1 MALSTVAANLAW
13 MQVDS
18 ALLSLSAKPAYREEL
33 RQLKA
38 YLSQNKSNPDLQ
50 VVFMANVTAAAN
62 VINAACTIYAIYM
75 KKQATATAAYPRMN
89 DNASTTV
96 GGSNGSNMT
105 DVWSL
110 PVTGQEL
117 LVIYNTGRKQSN
129 GIAVESAT
137 TAAGGTDSTSGDGPN
152 MFFVFGS

>member
-1 MALSTVAANLAW
+1 MALSTQAANLTW
-13 MQVDS
+13 MQVDA
-18 ALLSLSAKPAYREEL
+18 ALLSLNAKPPYKEQF
-33 RQLKA
+33 RQLRA
-38 YLSQNKSNPDLQ
+38 YLSGLKHNPDLQ
-50 VVFMANVTAAAN
+50 LVFSANVTAAAN
-62 VINAACTIYAIYM
+62 VINAACTIYGIYM

-110 PVTGQEL
+110 PVTGQEIA
-117 LVIYNTGRKQSN
+117 VIYNVGRKQSN

-137 TAAGGTDSTSGDGPN
+137 TAAGGTDSTTGDGPN